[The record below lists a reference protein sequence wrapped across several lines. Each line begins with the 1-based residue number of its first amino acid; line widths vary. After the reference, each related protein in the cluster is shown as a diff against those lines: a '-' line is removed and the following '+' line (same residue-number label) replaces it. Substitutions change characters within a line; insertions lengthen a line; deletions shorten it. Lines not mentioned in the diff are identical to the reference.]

1 VSNDEMTAPR
11 TKGLVMHSEARYYD
25 LLAWILTLGRERA
38 FRQRLVDLA
47 RLQPGDK
54 VLDIGCGT
62 GTLAVVAKQRV
73 GPEGIVDGV
82 DASPEM
88 ISRAKRKASKAGLEV
103 RFQTAIV
110 EELPFPDGCFD
121 VVMSTLMLHHLP
133 RPVREQCVREIRRVL
148 KPGGRVLAV
157 DFATPARERK
167 SLVARFHRHGH
178 MALRDIV
185 ELLNDGGLRVMES
198 GAVGVSDLH
207 FVVAEVHL
215 SEEKTLSSR
224 APITRSFDPLPA
236 PRWILPLLILVVLAA
251 HGLVISGA
259 ATRLA
264 LPSVGIAAIVTLVV
278 AMHSGFAGVIHAVL
292 RRRAPPRRR

>member
-1 VSNDEMTAPR
+1 MSNSEMTAPR

-62 GTLAVVAKQRV
+62 GTLAVVAKRRV
-73 GPEGIVDGV
+73 GPEGTVDGV

-88 ISRAKRKASKAGLEV
+88 ISRAKRKASKANLEV
-103 RFQTAIV
+103 RFQTAVV
-110 EELPFPDGCFD
+110 EDLPFPDGCFD

-133 RPVREQCVREIRRVL
+133 RPGREQCVREIRRVL

-157 DFATPARERK
+157 DFATPAHERK
-167 SLVARFHRHGH
+167 GLLARFHRHGH
-178 MALRDIV
+178 MALREIV
-185 ELLNDGGLRVMES
+185 ELLNDGGLRVVES

-207 FVVAEVHL
+207 FVVADMPP
-215 SEEKTLSSR
+215 SDEKELNS
-224 APITRSFDPLPA
+224 PVPVTRSFGPLPA
-236 PRWILPLLILVVLAA
+236 PRWILPMLIIVALAA
-251 HGLVISGA
+251 HGFVIRGI
-259 ATRLA
+259 ATRLT
-264 LPSVGIAAIVTLVV
+264 LPAVAVAAVGTLAVI
-278 AMHSGFAGVIHAVL
+278 MHSDFAGVVHVIFQ
-292 RRRAPPRRR
+292 RGTRQRSP